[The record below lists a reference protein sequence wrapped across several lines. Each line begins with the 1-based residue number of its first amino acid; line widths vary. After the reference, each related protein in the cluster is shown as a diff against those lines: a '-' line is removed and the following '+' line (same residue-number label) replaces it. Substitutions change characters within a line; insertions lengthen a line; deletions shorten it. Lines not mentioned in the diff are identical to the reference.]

1 MMNEMKKT
9 IFLDIDGCL
18 IQHHGNL
25 SDQVNKKPEILPDT
39 LVKLNEWEAMGHRI
53 FLTTGRKESMR
64 KKTEDQMASLGI
76 FYDQLIMGLNRGE
89 RIIINDSKPN
99 NDMIT
104 ASAIQLH
111 RNDGIGTIKQL

>member
-1 MMNEMKKT
+1 MEMKKT

-18 IQHHGNL
+18 IKHQGNL
-25 SDQVNKKPEILPDT
+25 SMQNNNNPELLPNVLET
-39 LVKLNEWEAMGHRI
+39 LNEWEAAGHRI

-64 KKTEDQMASLGI
+64 KKTEEQMASLGI

-89 RIIINDSKPN
+89 RIVINDGKPN

-104 ASAIQLH
+104 ASAIQIK
-111 RNDGIGTIKQL
+111 RNEGIGTIKRKL